1 MEGTEF
7 QKYFNHFPYL
17 KQYFVGTFAI
27 DTLPKCLKQNHFL
40 VFNSDTSDKK
50 GQHWLALYKEKKIIF
65 CFDSIGIDNNKKA
78 LLEKYC
84 KIKGIHEIHYNE
96 TQFQLSTSETCG
108 KFVIYFLLQKAY
120 NKDLLFNNLLED
132 IFKESPIENE
142 IVVQR
147 FFEKVFKNLEGEDN
161 F

>member
-17 KQYFVGTFAI
+17 KNYFVGTFAI
-27 DTLPKCLKQNHFL
+27 NTLPKTLKKNQFL

-50 GQHWLALYKEKKIIF
+50 GQHWLCLYKENKKLF
-65 CFDSIGIDNNKKA
+65 CFDSIGIDENKKS

-84 KIKGIHEIHYNE
+84 KLKGIQEIHFNE

-108 KFVIYFLLQKAY
+108 KFVIYFLIQKAF
-120 NKDLLFNNLLED
+120 NKDLSFKDLLED
-132 IFKESPIENE
+132 IFTNNQSKNE
-142 IVVQR
+142 TLIKN
-147 FFEKVFKNLEGEDN
+147 FFEKIFRDLQ
-161 F
+161 